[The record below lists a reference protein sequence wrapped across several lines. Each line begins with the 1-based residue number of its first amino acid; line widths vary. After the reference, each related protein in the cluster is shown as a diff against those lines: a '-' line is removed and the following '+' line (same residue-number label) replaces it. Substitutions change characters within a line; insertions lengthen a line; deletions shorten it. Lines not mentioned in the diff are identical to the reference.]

1 MKTKILLTMGLL
13 LPTLAFAIPK
23 LPSEIHQPSHATL
36 LERKID
42 NDGDF
47 RAQWHVRSGRVD
59 RLLAAAE
66 QTAKKQGYRV
76 VERDLSADEADVS
89 LVYGT
94 RRLNISIDLNS
105 DNTMDYEVEL
115 ELNH

>member
-1 MKTKILLTMGLL
+1 MKTKILLGIGLL
-13 LPTLAFAIPK
+13 LPTLTFAIPK
-23 LPSEIHQPSHATL
+23 LPREIHQPSHATL
-36 LERKID
+36 LEAKTD

-47 RAQWHVRSGRVD
+47 HAQWLVRSGRID

-66 QTAKKQGYRV
+66 NTAKKHGYRV
-76 VERDLSADEADVS
+76 VQRELDNDEAEVS
-89 LVYGT
+89 LVYGK

-115 ELNH
+115 ERNH